1 MDVKRLWY
9 EQEVERLH
17 IDEHGGPASARTLA
31 AVAVGGAVGAGLRW
45 AVGAAW
51 EHDRG
56 AWPWSTL
63 VVNVIGC
70 VAIGVAARR
79 LRLGTLGWAFVVT
92 GVLGGFTTFSSFAI
106 EVDDLFAADRALVAL
121 GYIAVTLTAGTAA
134 TWIALRERWRP

>member
-1 MDVKRLWY
+1 M
-9 EQEVERLH
+9 H
-17 IDEHGGPASARTLA
+17 IDDHRGPASTRTLA

-51 EHDRG
+51 EHEPG
-56 AWPWSTL
+56 GWPWATL
-63 VVNVIGC
+63 IVNMVGC
-70 VAIGVAARR
+70 LAIGIAARR

-121 GYIAVTLTAGTAA
+121 GYITVTLSAGTAA
-134 TWIALRERWRP
+134 TWIALRERWQP